1 MANPWGKF
9 FWADWESDPALKLC
23 SFAAQGLWM
32 RMLCIAAAHDPIGL
46 VAVNGRALD
55 AQALARMTGGLEP
68 EVTALLAELA
78 EHGVFSVDR
87 HGRIYSRRMIR
98 DAKVSK
104 ERSKAGA
111 VGASVTNGK
120 RYGNSDLPQQNP
132 GKGSANASAKARPQ
146 KPEARSQKPESLS
159 RTEVGERRA
168 RTNDP
173 PLNAN
178 LAAVM
183 KAGGMISP
191 PPDAHLVREWLALPG
206 MELERDIIPIVARV
220 AERKR
225 ERDSRPPFKLLL
237 FDAAVREH
245 HATEQAE
252 IERLRRIPMQ
262 IAETERLQREADEA
276 EERERRAAVGR

>member
-1 MANPWGKF
+1 MSARPYHKRYHSDALAGFMALSLEERGAYQTLLDLIYDHQGPI
-9 FWADWESDPALKLC
+9 ADNERLLAGYMGC
-23 SFAAQGLWM
+23 SVRKW
-32 RMLCIAAAHDPIGL
+32 
-46 VAVNGRALD
+46 RALRDQLIAKRKIHLNSDGLITNLRAEKELEND
-55 AQALARMTGGLEP
+55 AKTTRK
-68 EVTALLAELA
+68 LAEN
-78 EHGVFSVDR
+78 GSSG
-87 HGRIYSRRMIR
+87 GRKKSENAKLSNDNNER
-98 DAKVSK
+98 DQAPL
-104 ERSKAGA
+104 EQ
-111 VGASVTNGK
+111 
-120 RYGNSDLPQQNP
+120 NSSLY
-132 GKGSANASAKARPQ
+132 Q